1 MPRSSQL
8 FWTYIRCLII
18 LPSNCGSGEC
28 VLLWSL
34 NFYRCC
40 DEVNLDLSVSLIW
53 LLLPLY
59 CLPAWLYRQQQQL
72 LMEKVAG
79 TRSLNLLRL
88 GSVAGRRA
96 WMVVLHPGTGIQYVQ
111 CQDEAAPRAGN
122 PDSGRYYSSVP
133 IVFSCGFVGINLL
146 HRSYFWL
153 LLPVAWDDGLRL
165 ECILASCCV
174 LDWDDGLILE
184 CILAMD

>member
-96 WMVVLHPGTGIQYVQ
+96 WMVVLHPGTGIQCVQ

-122 PDSGRYYSSVP
+122 PDCFFLGFCRDQSAASILFLVALA
-133 IVFSCGFVGINLL
+133 CGLGWWINIGMYI
-146 HRSYFWL
+146 S
-153 LLPVAWDDGLRL
+153 
-165 ECILASCCV
+165 
-174 LDWDDGLILE
+174 
-184 CILAMD
+184 